1 MAGKAAGFAT
11 FFFAT
16 VLDVAFAGVAFD
28 AVGST
33 VLVLGVAS
41 NLRTMACTISVV
53 LQCTIKIRACTVNK
67 NVALHNKLNWRVNP
81 PMSGVQNAH
90 NDGQPNQIGFRSS
103 SRA

>member
-16 VLDVAFAGVAFD
+16 VLDVAFAGAAFD

-33 VLVLGVAS
+33 VLVLDVAS

-53 LQCTIKIRACTVNK
+53 LHCTIKIRARTVNK
-67 NVALHNKLNWRVNP
+67 NVALHNKMNWRVNP

-90 NDGQPNQIGFRSS
+90 NDGQQIQIGFRSS
-103 SRA
+103 SRV